1 MNYFEEE
8 QYNKPFSLS
17 VWAKMLPFFKP
28 YKKQMAGVI
37 VLTLFLSAID
47 VIIPLFQ
54 KYIIDNFIV
63 TRTTQGI
70 TPAAVV
76 ASVLSVLATLGTV
89 LFTRAAMRV
98 EMGFAR
104 DLRKKLF
111 DHLQTLSLSYYN
123 TTPVG
128 YMIARVMSDTNRIG
142 ELVAWGLLDV
152 MWALFYAVFVIVAML
167 IIEWRLGIVIV
178 LMLPVMALITSW
190 FQNRIL
196 RYNRRVRQVNSRLT
210 GSFNEGINGARTS
223 KTLGIEEVNNADFRD
238 LSDNMRRSSIRA
250 STLSAVYMPIILFFG
265 TIAVAVILVNG
276 SGLMQMGLLHFGTL
290 SVMISY
296 AVGVFEPVQNLA
308 RIFSEVVA
316 TQANIE
322 RVSSL
327 LETEPQIADS
337 AEVVARYGD
346 SFAPKTENW
355 EPLAGDICFE
365 DVTFMYP
372 DGSENVLEH
381 FNLQVPAGS
390 TIAIVGETGAGKSTL
405 VNLVC
410 RFFEPTDGRV
420 LIDGRDYR
428 ERSQLWLHSNIG
440 YVLQSPH
447 LFSGSIRDNIRYGK
461 LDATDED
468 IMEAARLV
476 SADQIIRKLPEGL
489 DSDVGEGGD
498 KLSTGEKQLISFA
511 RAVLADPRIFVL
523 DEATS
528 SIDTETEQM
537 IQNAISNIL
546 EGRTSFLIA
555 HRLSTIKMADMILV
569 VRGGKIV
576 EQGTHQE
583 LLRQGGYYRQLY
595 TMQFENEMKMG

>member
-167 IIEWRLGIVIV
+167 VIEWRLGIVIV

-546 EGRTSFLIA
+546 GGRTSFLIA
-555 HRLSTIKMADMILV
+555 HRLSTIKKADKIYVLKDGEV
-569 VRGGKIV
+569 V
-576 EQGTHQE
+576 ESGTHSQLAE
-583 LLRQGGYYRQLY
+583 LGGVYSEYIKINL
-595 TMQFENEMKMG
+595 